1 MDPLGEQDA
10 AKRLASR
17 DRLDARWPSWT
28 GDFSS
33 RPDTSGPAGW
43 RGRLA

>member
-17 DRLDARWPSWT
+17 DRLDAMVAEL
-28 GDFSS
+28 D
-33 RPDTSGPAGW
+33 
-43 RGRLA
+43 GRLQ